1 MESVMVSR
9 CQRRGL
15 GQTMTEF
22 ALVVPILLVL
32 IMGVLDGA
40 LLLFSV
46 GTARYADS
54 EGSRVASQAGSA
66 ATADAQVL
74 QIIRSNVGTTRLFDV
89 TEVDIYKL
97 NQDGNGNLTPD
108 LTRYNRYALDGTP
121 IISPEPWPSAT
132 RNVGNGT
139 SDFIGVTIKF
149 TYTWKAGFFA
159 PLGPIKT
166 TADTYV
172 RLEPQSY

>member
-1 MESVMVSR
+1 METVRFSR
-9 CQRRGL
+9 GKKRGH

-74 QIIRSNVGTTRLFDV
+74 QIIRNNVGTIGLCSSTRVRGL
-89 TEVDIYKL
+89 
-97 NQDGNGNLTPD
+97 
-108 LTRYNRYALDGTP
+108 
-121 IISPEPWPSAT
+121 SAT
-132 RNVGNGT
+132 VGALATPALPG
-139 SDFIGVTIKF
+139 
-149 TYTWKAGFFA
+149 AA
-159 PLGPIKT
+159 
-166 TADTYV
+166 
-172 RLEPQSY
+172 

>member
-1 MESVMVSR
+1 METVR
-9 CQRRGL
+9 FFRGKKRRH

-74 QIIRSNVGTTRLFDV
+74 QIIRNNVGTTRLFDV
-89 TEVDIYKL
+89 NEVDIYKL

-159 PLGPIKT
+159 PLGPLKT